1 MLVMLGTN
9 IMSGNLEILPI
20 LHLNSYN
27 CGLNMYF
34 QVWISIST
42 SVQFAI
48 FQLILQWR
56 ISHWC
61 ALTVADKHNTIHAS
75 NLVAFYTNPWHS
87 FSWSAKEEFSGSF
100 PAQNYIEEQACKDSK
115 CNSYQS
121 LIHSP
126 AADRGKSWKMLS
138 HPKRKLTWSHKTN
151 FRTEIKPNKFQLTWW
166 HCATNSKLR

>member
-1 MLVMLGTN
+1 MFGTN
-9 IMSGNLEILPI
+9 IMSGNLEIHPTLQ
-20 LHLNSYN
+20 LDSYN
-27 CGLNMYF
+27 CGLNTPRF
-34 QVWISIST
+34 SL
-42 SVQFAI
+42 QFSNWSSNEEFHI
-48 FQLILQWR
+48 DV
-56 ISHWC
+56 HW
-61 ALTVADKHNTIHAS
+61 LLPDKHNTIHAS

-126 AADRGKSWKMLS
+126 AADRGKSWKILS

-151 FRTEIKPNKFQLTWW
+151 FRTEIKPNNISMQDEWQ
-166 HCATNSKLR
+166 